1 MRHKYGMLAIIV
13 GLVLVVAAGWQVS
26 MAQEADYILAHDDVF
41 GDLRRPEVSFSHK
54 HHEESLDDGG
64 CGACHHSPDDQTG
77 KLAYIEGDE
86 RSCKECHD
94 LKKVDDIPALR
105 EAFHG
110 NCTNCHRKQIK
121 SGNPKSGPTT
131 CGGCHK
137 KTVN

>member
-1 MRHKYGMLAIIV
+1 MRYKYGMLVIIV

-26 MAQEADYILAHDDVF
+26 MAQEANYILAHDDVF
-41 GDLRRPEVSFSHK
+41 GNLRRPEVAFAHEQ
-54 HHEESLDDGG
+54 HEESLEDDG

-94 LKKVDDIPALR
+94 LKKVADIPALR

-137 KTVN
+137 KTAN